1 MRSANVSY
9 TGRMLLTPLELFVLG
24 NTSVNVKADEDQ
36 QNRFILACDDIF
48 CTLEYSYEHPRL
60 ATIRNILLTNEGKPG
75 YRQGSIKAFTQVSH
89 RQSDGNTGFAVGHWF
104 CIEGENFNEVEL
116 RGGSQSRI
124 IPRRMYLDGTPT
136 RLTFSKKLDRLI
148 VLYTRIVIRR
158 EPHNGRPGQRVIEPT
173 FAFLDLDK
181 GLLRPDPNDPA
192 NNELRVVLSNS
203 QYQRANVLT
212 VQERKAGEKYIGM
225 TEWFPTDG
233 NNVYHMLIVFT
244 MIVYDDNRAPTG
256 RLLFFSLSKNGDG
269 QVSMAFKKIT
279 ELKAPVFA
287 VVPYGQSSLI
297 YSCGKEV
304 FLHTLRLTS
313 KPREWLSPVVLT
325 LQSRGVHFSVSG
337 QLIHVTTAA
346 DSLSVLK
353 VGEDNR
359 TLTLEYSDEL
369 ARDGIFHLDLPAQ
382 GLIITSSKDGTITGL
397 QRPPS
402 HRISNSMPTA
412 FIAEF
417 PGSITRL
424 RRMSRP
430 SWQLNESLKASRLSP
445 ESIIACTADGSL
457 FQIDILEESSWRL
470 MRFIANMARRHP
482 LICPYREKFRAMV
495 DARHARHIEPT
506 TSNKRFMQVDG
517 DILIRLLDRG
527 GEQLLRDI
535 VNHEPYG
542 EDAVVDFDTAAARS
556 QHFWELAEQAGVD
569 VPEFSAVV
577 CWMRGMLVS
586 VI

>member
-1 MRSANVSY
+1 
-9 TGRMLLTPLELFVLG
+9 MLLTPLEFFVLG
-24 NTSVNVKADEDQ
+24 NTSVSVKVDEEQ
-36 QNRFILACDDIF
+36 QNRVILACDDIF

-60 ATIRNILLTNEGKPG
+60 ATIRNIHLTNRKERG
-75 YRQGSIKAFTQVSH
+75 YRQGSIKAFAQVLH
-89 RQSDGNTGFAVGHWF
+89 RQSDGNTGFAAGQWF
-104 CIEGENFNEVEL
+104 CMEGENFNLVAL
-116 RGGSQSRI
+116 QGGSQSSM
-124 IPRRMYLDGTPT
+124 IPRRMDLDGTPI
-136 RLTFSKKLDRLI
+136 RLTFSEKLDRMI

-158 EPHNGRPGQRVIEPT
+158 EPHHGQPGQRVIEPT
-173 FAFLDLDK
+173 FAFLDIDK
-181 GLLRPDPNDPA
+181 GLLRPDPKDHA
-192 NNELRVVLSNS
+192 KNELRVVLSNN

-212 VQERKAGEKYIGM
+212 VQERKQGEKYLGM

-233 NNVYHMLIVFT
+233 DNVYHMLIVST
-244 MIVYDDNRAPTG
+244 MIVYDDKRAETG
-256 RLLFFSLSKNGDG
+256 RLLFFSLSKNSDG
-269 QVSMAFKKIT
+269 HVSMAFKKIT

-297 YSCGKEV
+297 YSCGNEV
-304 FLHTLRLTS
+304 FLHTLKLNS
-313 KPREWLSPVVLT
+313 KPREWLSPVVLA

-346 DSLSVLK
+346 HSLSVLK
-353 VGEDNR
+353 VGDGNR

-402 HRISNSMPTA
+402 RRISNSMPTA
-412 FIAEF
+412 FIAQF

-430 SWQLNESLKASRLSP
+430 LWQLNESSKATRISP

-457 FQIDILEESSWRL
+457 YQVDILEKASWKL
-470 MRFIANMARRHP
+470 LGFIANMARRHP
-482 LICPYREKFRAMV
+482 LICPYRENFRTMV
-495 DARHARHIEPT
+495 DARYAQHVEPSA
-506 TSNKRFMQVDG
+506 SNKRGMQVDG
-517 DILIRLLDRG
+517 DILIRVLDRG
-527 GEQLLRDI
+527 GEQLLKDI

-542 EDAVVDFDTAAARS
+542 GDAVADFNTAATRS
-556 QHFWELAEQAGVD
+556 KRFWELAKEAGID

>member
-1 MRSANVSY
+1 
-9 TGRMLLTPLELFVLG
+9 MLLTPFEFFVLG
-24 NTSVNVKADEDQ
+24 NTSVCVKADEEQ
-36 QNRFILACDDIF
+36 RNRVILACDGIF
-48 CTLEYSYEHPRL
+48 CTLEYCYEQLRL
-60 ATIRNILLTNEGKPG
+60 ATIRNILLTNEDKPG
-75 YRQGSIKAFTQVSH
+75 YKQGSIRAFAQASH
-89 RQSDGNTGFAVGHWF
+89 RQSDGNAGFAAGQWF
-104 CIEGENFNEVEL
+104 CMEGENFNRFEL
-116 RGGSQSRI
+116 RGGSQSRM

-136 RLTFSKKLDRLI
+136 RLTFSEKLDRLI

-158 EPHNGRPGQRVIEPT
+158 DPQHGQPGQRVLEPT
-173 FAFLDLDK
+173 FAFVDIDK
-181 GLLRPDPNDPA
+181 GILRPDPNSRA
-192 NNELRVVLSNS
+192 NRDLHVVLPND

-212 VQERKAGEKYIGM
+212 VQERKPGEKYIGM

-233 NNVYHMLIVFT
+233 DNVYHMLIVFT
-244 MIVYDDNRAPTG
+244 MIVYDDKRAETG

-269 QVSMAFKKIT
+269 QVSMEFKKIT
-279 ELKAPVFA
+279 ELKAPAFA

-297 YSCGKEV
+297 YSCGPEV
-304 FLHTLRLTS
+304 FLHTLRLAS

-337 QLIHVTTAA
+337 QFIHVTTAA

-397 QRPPS
+397 QRPPPQ
-402 HRISNSMPTA
+402 RISNSMPTA

-417 PGSITRL
+417 PSSITRL
-424 RRMSRP
+424 RRINRP
-430 SWQLNESLKASRLSP
+430 SWQLGGSSKVSRASP
-445 ESIIACTADGSL
+445 EAIIACTADGTL
-457 FQIDILEESSWRL
+457 YQIDILEESSWRL
-470 MRFIANMARRHP
+470 LRFITNMARRHP

-495 DARHARHIEPT
+495 DARHPRHIEPT
-506 TSNKRFMQVDG
+506 TSNKRFMQIDG
-517 DILIRLLDRG
+517 DMLIRLLDRG
-527 GEQLLRDI
+527 GERLLRDI
-535 VNHEPYG
+535 VNHEPYEG
-542 EDAVVDFDTAAARS
+542 DAFMDFNTAAARS
-556 QHFWELAEQAGVD
+556 QRFWELAKQAGVD

-577 CWMRGMLVS
+577 YWMRGLLVS

>member
-1 MRSANVSY
+1 
-9 TGRMLLTPLELFVLG
+9 MLLTPLEFFVLG
-24 NTSVNVKADEDQ
+24 NTSVSVKADEKQ
-36 QNRFILACDDIF
+36 QNRVILACDDIF
-48 CTLEYSYEHPRL
+48 CTLEYSYEHPQL
-60 ATIRNILLTNEGKPG
+60 ATIRNILLTNKDKPG
-75 YRQGSIKAFTQVSH
+75 YRQGSIKAFTQASH
-89 RQSDGNTGFAVGHWF
+89 RQSDGDTSFVAGQWF
-104 CIEGENFNEVEL
+104 CMEGENFNLVEL
-116 RGGSQSRI
+116 RSGSQSSM
-124 IPRRMYLDGTPT
+124 IPRHMYLDGTPAK
-136 RLTFSKKLDRLI
+136 LTFSEKLDRLI

-158 EPHNGRPGQRVIEPT
+158 EAHPGRPGQRVIEPT

-181 GLLRPDPNDPA
+181 GLLRPDPNDRA
-192 NNELRVVLSNS
+192 NNELRVELPNN

-212 VQERKAGEKYIGM
+212 FQERKAGEKYVGM

-233 NNVYHMLIVFT
+233 DNVYHMLIVFT
-244 MIVYDDNRAPTG
+244 MIVYDDDRDETG
-256 RLLFFSLSKNGDG
+256 RLLFFSLSKNGEG
-269 QVSMAFKKIT
+269 QVSMSFKKIT
-279 ELKAPVFA
+279 ELKAPAFA

-304 FLHTLRLTS
+304 FLHTLKLTS
-313 KPREWLSPVVLT
+313 KPREWLSPVVLK
-325 LQSRGVHFSVSG
+325 LPSQGVHFSVSG
-337 QLIHVTTAA
+337 QLIYVTTSA

-359 TLTLEYSDEL
+359 TLTLEYSDEV

-397 QRPPS
+397 QRPPPQ
-402 HRISNSMPTA
+402 RISNSMPTA

-417 PGSITRL
+417 TGSITRL

-430 SWQLNESLKASRLSP
+430 SWQWNESSKAPRLSP
-445 ESIIACTADGSL
+445 DSVIACTADGSL
-457 FQIDILEESSWRL
+457 YQIDILEESSWRL
-470 MRFIANMARRHP
+470 LRFIVNMARRHP
-482 LICPYREKFRAMV
+482 LICPYREKFRVMV

-527 GEQLLRDI
+527 GEQLLKDI
-535 VNHEPYG
+535 VNNEPYG

-556 QHFWELAEQAGVD
+556 QRFWELAEQAGIGI
-569 VPEFSAVV
+569 PEFSAVV